1 MLPGNLWRIGKP
13 LTLMVHQ
20 KLFIVHNEG
29 ITSVEVDRLKTLK
42 SLQAPLDC
50 FVE

>member
-1 MLPGNLWRIGKP
+1 MENREAFDFDGSPK
-13 LTLMVHQ
+13 T
-20 KLFIVHNEG
+20 FIVHNEG